1 MAFQS
6 ICPTLSL
13 EDPKTDYKTAGRL
26 EQFRLSSRAIYMAA
40 FPGTRY
46 LPLQA
51 VERAW
56 AKDTSLPL
64 TGSCGKSLPMV
75 AVRVR
80 YQGGY
85 YQNFLLEKR
94 ASAERLLSVLKE
106 HVPGVDLTPEPVGND
121 RREEEKRN

>member
-1 MAFQS
+1 MAFRS
-6 ICPTLSL
+6 ICPTVSL
-13 EDPKTDYKTAGRL
+13 EDPKSDYKAAQRL
-26 EQFRLSSRAIYMAA
+26 EQFRVSGQAIYMAA

-75 AVRVR
+75 AVRIK
-80 YQGGY
+80 YGGGY

-94 ASAERLLSVLKE
+94 ASAEKLLSILRE
-106 HVPGVDLTPEPVGND
+106 NVPGVDLTPEPTVP
-121 RREEEKRN
+121 RP